1 MILDL
6 KKLFITPNAVLPIEY
21 SLDMSQLDYSG
32 IHPLLKPVSVTG
44 KVSNRAGL
52 VTLWLKMVYVFSA
65 ACDRCGLPTTATHEV
80 VLEKSLAPEI
90 ESEYSDDII
99 IVEDM
104 KLDLDELVYSEVLLS
119 LPMKHL
125 CHNDCKGICFK
136 CGKNLNEGDCGCNK
150 KEIDPRLQVLADL
163 LENNE

>member
-6 KKLFITPNAVLPIEY
+6 KKLFVTPNAVLPIEY

-32 IHPLLKPVSVTG
+32 IYPLLKPVSVSG

-52 VTLWLKMVYVFSA
+52 VTLWLKMVYVFSSP
-65 ACDRCGLPTTATHEV
+65 CDRCGLPTTATHEV
-80 VLEKSLAPEI
+80 LLEKSLAPEI
-90 ESEYSDDII
+90 ESEYSDEII

-104 KLDLDELVYSEVLLS
+104 KLNLDELVYSEVLLS

-125 CHNDCKGICFK
+125 CHDDCKGICIK
-136 CGKNLNEGDCGCNK
+136 CGKNLNDGDCGCVK
-150 KEIDPRLQVLADL
+150 KEIDPRLQALADL

>member
-32 IHPLLKPVSVTG
+32 IYPLLKPVSVTG

-52 VTLWLKMVYVFSA
+52 VTLSLKMVYVFSSP
-65 ACDRCGLPTTATHEV
+65 CDRCGLPTTATHEV
-80 VLEKSLAPEI
+80 LLEKSLAPEI
-90 ESEYSDDII
+90 ESEYSDEII
-99 IVEDM
+99 IAKDM
-104 KLDLDELVYSEVLLS
+104 KLNLEELVYSEVLLS

-125 CHNDCKGICFK
+125 CHSQCKGICIK
-136 CGKNLNEGDCGCNK
+136 CGKNLNDGDCGCNK

>member
-6 KKLFITPNAVLPIEY
+6 KKLFVTPNAVLPIEY

-32 IHPLLKPVSVTG
+32 IYPLLKPVSVSG
-44 KVSNRAGL
+44 LVSNRAGL
-52 VTLWLKMVYVFSA
+52 VTLSLKMVYVFSSP
-65 ACDRCGLPTTATHEV
+65 CDRCGLPTTATHEV
-80 VLEKSLAPEI
+80 LLEKSLAPEI
-90 ESEYSDDII
+90 ESEYSDEII

-104 KLDLDELVYSEVLLS
+104 KLNLDELVYSEVLLS

-125 CHNDCKGICFK
+125 CHDDCKGICIK

-150 KEIDPRLQVLADL
+150 KEIDPRLQALADL